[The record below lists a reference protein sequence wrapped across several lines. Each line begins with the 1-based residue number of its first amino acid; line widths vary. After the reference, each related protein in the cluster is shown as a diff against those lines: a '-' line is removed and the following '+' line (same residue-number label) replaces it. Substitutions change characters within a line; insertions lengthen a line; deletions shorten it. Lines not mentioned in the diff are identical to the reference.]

1 MHITRRRLGLG
12 ILAAAVV
19 TCVAAVLPAVAQA
32 SSAGHQAASAPQCK
46 AQDTYVWLALA
57 QNGAA
62 GTLYY
67 PVEFTNVGSQACW
80 LYGYPGV
87 AAVNTSQH
95 QVGPAAS
102 RVGATPHK
110 VTLKRD
116 QTAHALLG
124 ITEADIIGGCHVKT
138 ISGLGA
144 GIQVYPP
151 NQKQRQI
158 VPDFAFQA
166 CTNKVYLHVYPVTP
180 GIGVP

>member
-1 MHITRRRLGLG
+1 MHISRRRLGLG

-19 TCVAAVLPAVAQA
+19 ACTAGVVPAVALA
-32 SSAGHQAASAPQCK
+32 SSDGHQAASVAECQSS
-46 AQDTYVWLALA
+46 DTYVWLALA

-62 GTLYY
+62 GSLYY
-67 PVEFTNVGSQACW
+67 PVEFTNVGSQSCW

-87 AAVNTSQH
+87 AAVNSAQH

-102 RVGATPHK
+102 RVSATPHK

-116 QTAHALLG
+116 QTAHALLQ

-138 ISGLGA
+138 ITGLGA
-144 GIQVYPP
+144 GLQVYPP

-158 VPDFAFQA
+158 VPDFEFQA